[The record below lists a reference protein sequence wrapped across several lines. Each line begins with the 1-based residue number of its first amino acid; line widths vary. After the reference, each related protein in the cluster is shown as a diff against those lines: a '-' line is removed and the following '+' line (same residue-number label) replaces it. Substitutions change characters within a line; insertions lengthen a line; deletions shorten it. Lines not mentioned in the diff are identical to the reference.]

1 MIIVLVLLHTFS
13 IYSSVQQLIA
23 IFTAMKKYP
32 LPNRSVLCFLLWLLV
47 YTTGAAQQYT
57 FRNYSVDEGLAQS
70 QVYAM
75 CEDNTGSMW
84 FGTRGGG
91 LSRFDG
97 IDFKNYTVQEG
108 LVSNYIRCLLK
119 DAAGNLWIGTD
130 NGLTIYTGEK
140 FITYTEAKG
149 LGDVEIND
157 LVQDKAG
164 RIWIATKKGIYRTE
178 KDRIVAFAS
187 EVYEASR
194 VRISCLAVDAAGN
207 LLAGTDNGLYR
218 FHQEKGSWQTE
229 YFTTLEGLPN
239 NIITSLSVRA
249 DGNIWICTYGGGVA
263 AFYNNLFLTL
273 NKSDGLASNTV
284 FDCVDDENL
293 AAWFATASGVTKYDP
308 VHTGKSFTQ
317 ITETEGLAKNVVMCV
332 CKDSFG
338 NLWFGT
344 SGGGV
349 SRLSSERFIHYTAIK
364 GVFGTWVYSIL
375 QDRDGVMW
383 FGTSEGGV
391 TTYDGVFY
399 KRFSERNG
407 FTASKIK
414 CIAQDVQGNIWL
426 GTISDGVYLYNG
438 KTFRHFNN
446 RNGLSSN
453 FINYILTDSSGRVLL
468 ATAGGGISCLLPSK
482 NNTYAVKNIRPRE
495 GLADDRINT
504 LVADRA
510 GTIWAGTAG
519 NGISSIRFAEDGS
532 YAIKNYSRKDG
543 LTSNAIRCAV
553 IDRDGDILF
562 GTADAGLI
570 VYNGTK
576 FISVSKVH
584 GLPSNNIY
592 SCILDNSKNLWIGT
606 DKGIDCIRLTEEKK
620 IGAIRHYGKSEG
632 FTGIET
638 IQNAIW
644 LDNRTN
650 LWFGTV
656 KSATVY
662 NPGADRELKTPRVHI
677 AGMHLF
683 FDRIEETVYGKKT
696 RAWYPLPDS
705 LVLPYDQNHIS
716 FDVIGIEQSNPEA
729 VRYRWILEGF
739 DKNEWSPVTAKRE
752 AVYSNLPPGTYTFK
766 VKAMNERGEWN
777 DIPAEYTFTIQPPFW
792 QTWLFILAAS
802 ILVIGI
808 VWFFV
813 SSALRKLKKE
823 NVQEKQRLEA
833 ERTLIEL
840 EQKAL
845 RLQMNPHFLFNCLNS
860 IKGLI
865 AEDKPEQ
872 AKIYLSKFAKLMR
885 SMLDHSMEAFITLEN
900 EITGLQMYAELEKLS
915 REDAFDFNIEIDG
928 GIDPSFIE
936 IPPMLIQPFV
946 ENAILHGMAGKT
958 GKGRITVSFTQ
969 QENYLH
975 CVIEDDGVGRIK
987 AAEMKQDFMQHKSA
1001 AITVTQERL
1010 NILNKKLNLEAIKI
1024 TVEDLTDAEQKPCGT
1039 KVTLLIPFQQ

>member
-1 MIIVLVLLHTFS
+1 
-13 IYSSVQQLIA
+13 
-23 IFTAMKKYP
+23 MKKHS
-32 LPNRSVLCFLLWLLV
+32 LPIRSVLFFLLWLLV
-47 YTTGAAQQYT
+47 FVTAAAQQYT
-57 FRNYSVDEGLAQS
+57 FRNYSVDDGLAQS
-70 QVYAM
+70 QVYTM

-97 IDFKNYTVQEG
+97 IDFKSYTVQEG

-130 NGLTIYTGEK
+130 NGLSVYNGKVFT
-140 FITYTEAKG
+140 TYTAAKG
-149 LGDVEIND
+149 LGDVVIND
-157 LVQDKAG
+157 LALDKEG
-164 RIWIATKKGIYRTE
+164 EIWIATEKGIYHTQKNRV
-178 KDRIVAFAS
+178 IAFNP
-187 EVYEASR
+187 ENN
-194 VRISCLAVDAAGN
+194 LAAERFNCMLADAAGN
-207 LLAGTDNGLYR
+207 IWAGSDRGLYC
-218 FHQEKGSWQTE
+218 FSKEKNNWHTE
-229 YFTTLEGLPN
+229 HFTEKEGLPN
-239 NIITSLSVRA
+239 PIITALSLRD
-249 DGNIWICTYGGGVA
+249 DGGIWICTYGGGVA
-263 AFYNNLFLTL
+263 AYYRNTFLSI
-273 NKSDGLASNTV
+273 NKSGGLASNTV
-284 FDCVDDENL
+284 FDCTDVGEGVV
-293 AAWFATASGVTKYDP
+293 WFCTASGITKYDP
-308 VHTGKSFTQ
+308 SKGNSYTQ

-332 CKDSFG
+332 FKDSFG

-375 QDRDGVMW
+375 QDRDDVMW

-426 GTISDGVYLYNG
+426 GTISDGVYMYNG

-510 GTIWAGTAG
+510 GNIWAGAAG
-519 NGISSIRFAEDGS
+519 NGISKIRFAEDGS
-532 YAIKNYSRKDG
+532 YTIKNYSRQDG

-570 VYNGTK
+570 IYNGTK
-576 FISVSKVH
+576 FISISKVD

-592 SCILDNSKNLWIGT
+592 SCILDANKNLWIGT
-606 DKGIDCIRLTEEKK
+606 DKGIDCIYLTAENK
-620 IGAIRHYGKSEG
+620 IGAIRHYGKPEG

-638 IQNAIW
+638 IQNAVW
-644 LDNRTN
+644 LDKRTN

-683 FDRIEETVYGKKT
+683 FDRIEETAYGKKT

-716 FDVIGIEQSNPEA
+716 FDVIGIEQSNPES
-729 VRYRWILEGF
+729 VRYRWMLEGF
-739 DKNEWSPVTAKRE
+739 DKNEWSPITAKRE

-777 DIPAEYTFTIQPPFW
+777 EIPAEYTFTIRPPFW
-792 QTWLFILAAS
+792 QTWWFILAAS

-808 VWFFV
+808 VWFFAA
-813 SSALRKLKKE
+813 SALRKLKKE

-885 SMLDHSMEAFITLEN
+885 SILDHSMEAFITLEN

-915 REDAFDFNIEIDG
+915 RDDAFDFSIAIG
-928 GIDPSFIE
+928 AGIDPSFIE

-946 ENAILHGMAGKT
+946 ENAILHGMAGKA
-958 GKGRITVSFTQ
+958 GRGRITVSFTQ

-975 CVIEDDGVGRIK
+975 CVIEDDGVGRTK

-1024 TVEDLTDAEQKPCGT
+1024 TVEDLTDVQQKPCGT
-1039 KVTLLIPFQQ
+1039 RVTVLIPFQQ